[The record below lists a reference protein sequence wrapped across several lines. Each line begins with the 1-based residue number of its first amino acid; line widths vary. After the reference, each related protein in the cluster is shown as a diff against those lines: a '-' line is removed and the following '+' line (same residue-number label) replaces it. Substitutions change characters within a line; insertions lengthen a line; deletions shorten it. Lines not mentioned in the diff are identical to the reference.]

1 MSCFTLPHCTI
12 DKYGYI
18 LDSNES
24 FNAVLCDINAIDGN
38 KVKYNIFSQI
48 NHRKYLSYE
57 KVLDFLLCIEK
68 YHNNVLHL
76 LTYDNIQ
83 YQMKVVIDDKISLQ
97 FVANSIEYIIN
108 ERNEKAAL
116 SNINDELPP
125 DTNVNNECKRN
136 ENEINRKILVVD
148 DSLTTCK
155 LLTHLLR
162 SKWKRYDTQYETVAD
177 RVLDKVKDDISG
189 YEIIFIDINMPV
201 MSGYQLS
208 RSLRCMGMKKT
219 KLIAVSGNIDDD
231 LVNSLFAC
239 GFNSFISKPLTHE
252 KVASVLTSDF
262 DI

>member
-1 MSCFTLPHCTI
+1 
-12 DKYGYI
+12 
-18 LDSNES
+18 
-24 FNAVLCDINAIDGN
+24 
-38 KVKYNIFSQI
+38 
-48 NHRKYLSYE
+48 
-57 KVLDFLLCIEK
+57 
-68 YHNNVLHL
+68 
-76 LTYDNIQ
+76 
-83 YQMKVVIDDKISLQ
+83 MKVVIDDKISLH
-97 FVANSIEYIIN
+97 FAEDSIEYIVN
-108 ERNEKAAL
+108 ERVNL
-116 SNINDELPP
+116 SDIHLIDDDDDELPP
-125 DTNVNNECKRN
+125 NTNVNNECKRN

-162 SKWKRYDTQYETVAD
+162 SKWKMYDTQYETVAE

-208 RSLRCMGMKKT
+208 RSLRRMGMKKT